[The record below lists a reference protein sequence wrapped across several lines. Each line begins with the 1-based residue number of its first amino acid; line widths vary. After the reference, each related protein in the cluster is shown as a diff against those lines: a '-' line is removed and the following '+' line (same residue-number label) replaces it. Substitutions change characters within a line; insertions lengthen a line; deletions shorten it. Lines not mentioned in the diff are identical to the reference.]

1 MAERGLSTEPR
12 VLSKNKRG
20 LGIDV
25 LTAAQQRISR
35 TFDEFPVV
43 YVSFSGGKD
52 SGVMLELAA
61 REARKRERTLGVL
74 IVDLEGQYQHTI
86 DFIATMLTRHA
97 DVVEPFWVCLPLNLR
112 NAVSQFQPHWQC
124 WDTGKKSQWIR
135 PLPPGPGV
143 VSDPK
148 FFDFFERGMEFEDFV
163 PRFGEWYSTRH
174 GGKLTACLVGIRAD
188 ESLNRYRTIANWKKR
203 RHQGLQWTTWVGE
216 HLYNVYPLYDWR
228 TEDIWR
234 FNGKEKV
241 PYNKVYD
248 LMHQAGLSIH
258 QARLCQP
265 YGDDQ
270 RKGLWLFHIIEPE
283 TWSRVVSRVQ
293 GANFGAIYATHT
305 GNILG
310 RVKIEKPENMT
321 WQQYA
326 TALLASMPP
335 PTADHFRDKI
345 AKFLHYYEGGYP
357 GGVIPDD
364 GPMTK
369 DSPSWKRICKA
380 LLSYDFWCKGLSF
393 SPPLNTR
400 SYQSYKQY
408 MRLKR
413 EVWGYDRHTQ

>member
-1 MAERGLSTEPR
+1 MAERGVTAEPR

-25 LTAAQQRISR
+25 LTAAQQRIAR

-61 REARKRERTLGVL
+61 REARKRERKLGVL

-86 DFIATMLTRHA
+86 DFIETMLKRHE
-97 DVVEPFWVCLPLNLR
+97 DVVEPFWVALPLSLR
-112 NAVSQFQPHWQC
+112 NAVSQFEPQWQC
-124 WDTGKKSQWIR
+124 WDPAKKSQWIR
-135 PLPPGPGV
+135 PLPPGPGL
-143 VSDPK
+143 VSDPT
-148 FFDFFERGMEFEDFV
+148 FFPFFEEGMEFEDFV
-163 PRFGEWYSTRH
+163 PRFGEWYSQRH
-174 GGKLTACLVGIRAD
+174 GGKLTACMVGIRAD
-188 ESLNRYRTIANWKKR
+188 ESLNRYRTIANTKKR
-203 RHQGLQWTTWVGE
+203 RHRGLQWTTWVGQ
-216 HLYNVYPLYDWR
+216 HLYNVYPIYDWR

-241 PYNKVYD
+241 PYNRVYD
-248 LMHQAGLSIH
+248 LMHQAGLTIH

-305 GNILG
+305 GNIMG
-310 RVKIEKPENMT
+310 RIKIEKPENMT
-321 WQQYA
+321 WQEYA
-326 TALLASMPP
+326 KALLASMPP

-345 AKFLHYYEGGYP
+345 AVFLHYYERDYP
-357 GGVIPDD
+357 GGTIPDD

-369 DSPSWKRICKA
+369 DTPSWKRICKA
-380 LLSYDFWCKGLSF
+380 LLSYDYWCKGLSF

-400 SYQSYKQY
+400 SYNSYKQY

-413 EVWGYDRHTQ
+413 EVWGYDHHTQ

>member
-1 MAERGLSTEPR
+1 MAERG
-12 VLSKNKRG
+12 LSKNKRG

-35 TFDEFPVV
+35 TFDDFPVV

-52 SGVMLELAA
+52 SGVLFELAA
-61 REARKRERTLGVL
+61 REARKRERKLGVL

-86 DFIATMLTRHA
+86 TFIETMLKRHE
-97 DVVEPFWVCLPLNLR
+97 DVIEPYWVALPLNLR
-112 NAVSQFQPHWQC
+112 NAVSQFEPHWQC
-124 WDTGKKSQWIR
+124 WEPGKKSQWIR
-135 PLPPGPGV
+135 PQPTGPGV
-143 VSDPK
+143 VTDPK

-163 PRFGEWYSTRH
+163 PRFGEWYSKRH

-188 ESLNRYRTIANWKKR
+188 ESLNRYRTIANWKKT
-203 RHQGLQWTTWVGE
+203 RHQGLQWTTWVGK
-216 HLYNVYPLYDWR
+216 HLYNVYPIYDWR

-241 PYNKVYD
+241 PYNKVYG

-310 RVKIEKPENMT
+310 RIKIEKPANCPT

-326 TALLASMPP
+326 TALLTSMPP

-345 AKFLHYYEGGYP
+345 AKFLHWYSSRGYP
-357 GGVIPDD
+357 NGAIPDE
-364 GPMTK
+364 GPLTK
-369 DSPSWKRICKA
+369 DAPSWKRFCKS
-380 LLSYDFWCKGLSF
+380 LLSYDYWCKGLSF
-393 SPPLNTR
+393 SPPNNNR
-400 SYQSYKQY
+400 SYQSYKQH

-413 EVWGYDRHTQ
+413 EVWGYDHYTQ